1 MLDLQ
6 RYKEGN
12 RRSEVH
18 FTRAALWGHLGL
30 GGLAVV
36 LLLFH
41 ELFRWAAF
49 AGLWYLFSVLLI
61 TGILSGMA
69 ACRFILALAFLS
81 FSIGGIL
88 FLGHVLPE
96 LKPEQ
101 PPLIPHGLL
110 PIWLGVANATYAV
123 GGILF
128 LTNVRVRKAC
138 DIGFK
143 LW

>member
-18 FTRAALWGHLGL
+18 FTRAALWAHLGL
-30 GGLAVV
+30 GALAVV

-41 ELFRWAAF
+41 EIFRWAAA
-49 AGLWYLFSVLLI
+49 AGLWYLLSVLLI
-61 TGILSGMA
+61 TGVLSGMSG
-69 ACRFILALAFLS
+69 CRSLLAIAFLAFAV
-81 FSIGGIL
+81 GGIL

-101 PPLIPHGLL
+101 PPLIPHALL
-110 PIWLGVANATYAV
+110 PVWLGFVNVSYAV

-128 LTNVRVRKAC
+128 LTNVRIRKAC

>member
-1 MLDLQ
+1 M
-6 RYKEGN
+6 
-12 RRSEVH
+12 
-18 FTRAALWGHLGL
+18 ALWVHLGL
-30 GGLAVV
+30 GSLAVV

-41 ELFRWAAF
+41 EIFRWAAA
-49 AGLWYLFSVLLI
+49 AGLWYLLSVLLI
-61 TGILSGMA
+61 TGVLSGTTG
-69 ACRFILALAFLS
+69 CRSLLAFAFLI
-81 FSIGGIL
+81 FAVGGIL
-88 FLGHVLPE
+88 FLGQVLPD

-101 PPLIPHGLL
+101 PPLVPYSLL
-110 PIWLGVANATYAV
+110 PIWLGFVNVSYIA

>member
-6 RYKEGN
+6 RYKEGSL
-12 RRSEVH
+12 RSEVH
-18 FTRAALWGHLGL
+18 FTRVALWAHLVV
-30 GGLAVV
+30 GGVAVV

-41 ELFRWAAF
+41 EVFRWAAG
-49 AGLWYLFSVLLI
+49 AGLWYLMTVLLI

-69 ACRFILALAFLS
+69 VCRCLLALF
-81 FSIGGIL
+81 FFIFTIGGIL

-101 PPLIPHGLL
+101 PPLISHSLL
-110 PIWLGVANATYAV
+110 PLWLGLVNVTYAA
-123 GGILF
+123 GGIFF
-128 LTNVRVRKAC
+128 LLNVRIRKAC

>member
-1 MLDLQ
+1 
-6 RYKEGN
+6 
-12 RRSEVH
+12 
-18 FTRAALWGHLGL
+18 
-30 GGLAVV
+30 
-36 LLLFH
+36 
-41 ELFRWAAF
+41 
-49 AGLWYLFSVLLI
+49 
-61 TGILSGMA
+61 MA
-69 ACRFILALAFLS
+69 ACRFLLALAFLL

-128 LTNVRVRKAC
+128 FTNVRVRKAC

>member
-6 RYKEGN
+6 RYKEGSL
-12 RRSEVH
+12 RSEVH
-18 FTRAALWGHLGL
+18 FTRVALWAHLAL
-30 GGLAVV
+30 GGVAVV

-41 ELFRWAAF
+41 EVFRWAAC
-49 AGLWYLFSVLLI
+49 AGLWYLISVLLLS
-61 TGILSGMA
+61 GILSGMA
-69 ACRFILALAFLS
+69 VCRYLLALS
-81 FSIGGIL
+81 FFIFTIGGIL

-101 PPLIPHGLL
+101 PPLIPHSLL
-110 PIWLGVANATYAV
+110 PFWLGLVNVTYAA
-123 GGILF
+123 GGIFL
-128 LTNVRVRKAC
+128 LTNARVRKAC